1 MKYNSVF
8 VGGIRTT
15 VLGRRDIVHLI
26 EEKVSSSRKFSE
38 KPFIIFSNNGQAI
51 ALYNT
56 NADVKRLYDQA
67 DLVHADGQ
75 SVVAF
80 SKLFSSSSPIT
91 ERSATTDLITDIPE
105 ISNRNIKHFLLGGPN
120 NLAKQAGDILSNKY
134 PNFEFVG
141 SMNGFFETSEILKV
155 IEEINKQKP
164 DILWVGLGKPL
175 EQSFCINYMDKIQVP
190 VVISC
195 GGCFNFVTGDYVR
208 APIVFQEFGLE
219 WLHRLIKEPKKLF
232 FRYLTTNVLAIY
244 FAFKWRDKPNE

>member
-1 MKYNSVF
+1 MTNDSVF

-26 EEKVSSSRKFSE
+26 EEKVLSSRIGHE
-38 KPFIIFSNNGQAI
+38 KPFIVFSNNGQAI

-56 NADVKRLYDQA
+56 NSNVKRLYDQA

-80 SKLFSSSSPIT
+80 SKLFSSSKPII

-105 ISNRNIKHFLLGGPN
+105 ISNRSIRHFLLGGPD
-120 NLAKQAGDILSNKY
+120 NLAKQAGNILSDKY
-134 PNFEFVG
+134 PNFEFAG
-141 SMNGFFETSEILKV
+141 SINGFFEKSAILKV
-155 IEEINKQKP
+155 IEEINQQKP

-175 EQSFCINYMDKIQVP
+175 EQSFCINYMHEIKVP

-208 APIVFQEFGLE
+208 ASIVFQKFGLE
-219 WLHRLIKEPKKLF
+219 WLHRLIKDPRKLL